1 MARKGNNKEISIAE
15 LTKRVK
21 KAEAALEQVTKLF
34 PEAQPLPTA
43 DRNSSRGKIGPAE
56 SKALRGVI
64 AAVETQPQV
73 FASLADEDEGHD
85 PKRLETELL
94 RDRLDRH
101 DLYAALAIKSEQLA
115 MRFSD
120 AALVLGALVKPVTL
134 AAYQIAKP
142 ISKRDASVRSKLSP
156 ALDYYAANAKAAV
169 AARSTKPKV

>member
-15 LTKRVK
+15 LTKKVN
-21 KAEAALEQVTKLF
+21 KAEAALTQLVQLF
-34 PEAQPLPTA
+34 PEAQALPVD

-64 AAVETQPQV
+64 AAIDSQPQV

-85 PKRLETELL
+85 PSRLETNLL

-101 DLYAALAIKSEQLA
+101 DLYLALAIKTEQLA
-115 MRFSD
+115 TLFSD
-120 AALVLGALVKPVTL
+120 TALALGARVKPVTL

-142 ISKRDASVRSKLSP
+142 ISKRDASVRAKLAP
-156 ALDYYAANAKAAV
+156 ALNYYGSNAAASLASRKAK
-169 AARSTKPKV
+169 TKA